1 MTATEIPRPPWERPL
16 SKRAART
23 PLSRDAIVDAAFAI
37 VDREGAGALSMRRV
51 AVELGTGPASLYAH
65 VNDKEELE
73 NLIIDRIA
81 GEVPLPVPDPARWR
95 EQVKQ
100 LLTDHSVAFG
110 RHPGA
115 AAFAIARIPYGPSAL
130 ERIEVMLTL
139 LRMGGISDHLT
150 AYAADLL
157 YMYVTA
163 HAYEEG
169 IFRSQGKTEESE
181 RAHYQQLERYFAS
194 LPTSRFPNLVQ
205 LSSTMFNLFGP
216 GETEIDRFELG
227 LEVLLSGL
235 EAVTRLTGQSAGDQ
249 RAR

>member
-23 PLSRDAIVDAAFAI
+23 PLSRDAIVDAALGI

-110 RHPGA
+110 RYPGA
-115 AAFAIARIPYGPSAL
+115 AAFAIAVSGRVIQ
-130 ERIEVMLTL
+130 TL
-139 LRMGGISDHLT
+139 AFLPWWLAHVASDGLI
-150 AYAADLL
+150 AP
-157 YMYVTA
+157 
-163 HAYEEG
+163 
-169 IFRSQGKTEESE
+169 
-181 RAHYQQLERYFAS
+181 RAE
-194 LPTSRFPNLVQ
+194 PK
-205 LSSTMFNLFGP
+205 
-216 GETEIDRFELG
+216 
-227 LEVLLSGL
+227 
-235 EAVTRLTGQSAGDQ
+235 LTG
-249 RAR
+249 